1 MHKGGNN
8 ARQKVQEVNM
18 RYKESLRQRKHVRR
32 ESETVNK
39 RKWKADKK

>member
-18 RYKESLRQRKHVRR
+18 RYKEK
-32 ESETVNK
+32 SE
-39 RKWKADKK
+39 AEEACKKGK